1 LEYFERKRD
10 EVERKGGQGVQM
22 ATLLF
27 LVFSCPFFSF
37 QYNRR
42 AWSADEMA
50 IPSILR
56 DMGPNDIEA
65 E

>member
-1 LEYFERKRD
+1 MNTRKMNN
-10 EVERKGGQGVQM
+10 VKKKGGKGGAVHRHFGFC
-22 ATLLF
+22 F
-27 LVFSCPFFSF
+27 LIPSFSF